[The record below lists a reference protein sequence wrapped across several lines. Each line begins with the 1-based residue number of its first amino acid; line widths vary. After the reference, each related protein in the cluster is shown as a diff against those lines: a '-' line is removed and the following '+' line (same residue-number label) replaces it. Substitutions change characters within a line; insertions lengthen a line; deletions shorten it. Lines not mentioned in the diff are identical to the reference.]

1 MVSPST
7 PAASTALVTAFLI
20 SAPIAPS
27 DSHTSAVSCQVSTA
41 FAAASAAPSL
51 ASVDEIHVLRAAS
64 MMSR

>member
-20 SAPIAPS
+20 SRRSRQVIR
-27 DSHTSAVSCQVSTA
+27 TSAVSCQVTLA